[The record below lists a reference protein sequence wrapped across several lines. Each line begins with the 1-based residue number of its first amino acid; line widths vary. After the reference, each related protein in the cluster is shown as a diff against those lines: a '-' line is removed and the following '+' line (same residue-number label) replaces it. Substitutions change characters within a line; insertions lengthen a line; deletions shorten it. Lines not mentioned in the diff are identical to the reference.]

1 MVKLHIFSNLKE
13 RLISSV
19 WMTAFFLLLV
29 GVVHFFHGSR
39 EVAYG
44 ILLMFAVG
52 CLTEWGYAC
61 FLSGGLK
68 GYYIWLLGSIFIFVG
83 GLSFIEAF
91 NTHGWVSW
99 GIIVA
104 SSIFTDT
111 CAYGVG
117 CFLGG
122 PKIFSRIS
130 PSKTY
135 AGSIG
140 ALVLAPILTLGV
152 GLLFQYSISWFDAFM
167 LSVFAQVGDFL
178 QSWAKRHL
186 EVKDSGT
193 WIKGHGGLMDR
204 TDSWWM
210 SAIGYGIGPWM

>member
-68 GYYIWLLGSIFIFVG
+68 GTTSGFWVVFLFLLEAYHLLKPSILMG
-83 GLSFIEAF
+83 G
-91 NTHGWVSW
+91 
-99 GIIVA
+99 
-104 SSIFTDT
+104 
-111 CAYGVG
+111 
-117 CFLGG
+117 
-122 PKIFSRIS
+122 
-130 PSKTY
+130 
-135 AGSIG
+135 
-140 ALVLAPILTLGV
+140 
-152 GLLFQYSISWFDAFM
+152 
-167 LSVFAQVGDFL
+167 
-178 QSWAKRHL
+178 
-186 EVKDSGT
+186 
-193 WIKGHGGLMDR
+193 
-204 TDSWWM
+204 
-210 SAIGYGIGPWM
+210 